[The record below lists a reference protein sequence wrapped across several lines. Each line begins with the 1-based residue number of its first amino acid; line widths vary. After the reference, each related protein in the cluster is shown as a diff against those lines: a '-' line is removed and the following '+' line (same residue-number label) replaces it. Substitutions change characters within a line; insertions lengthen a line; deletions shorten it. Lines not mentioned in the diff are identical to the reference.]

1 VKLGGIPCR
10 GSCGVPGPFA
20 LRLQWPPM
28 KSSGPSI
35 PQPRARLS
43 GTSAWGLS
51 RPGVRVVWP
60 FPPALFEIVP
70 QHESHEVPS
79 LFDLPRA
86 KRSGRG
92 DPDLGSFY
100 GDTFGSHSPFEV
112 LVGDG
117 VGATLHVY
125 LTRSTRTSSGRL
137 SWGCPR
143 ISPPSTQSTR
153 VHSQVGSRE
162 GARPSARTSHGPN
175 SFRPCRSSRLRRFSP
190 RVNLQACCI
199 LQPTMG
205 FATFREACWN
215 ERLVRLWGHRDVSIA
230 SSLEDSPFGLD
241 CLPLARQP
249 GPACTDRSG
258 SWDSR
263 RVAPFVTLVLS
274 ACFIW
279 DPRWTSPSIGVRV
292 TRCRASRTRRLVRT
306 RNTLP
311 CLLPWDAHPR
321 APSSMKPEL
330 SSSFLLPLW
339 RHTLRRLLLDSSRA
353 ASPRP
358 LPSRPTGASV
368 SLPCCHD

>member
-10 GSCGVPGPFA
+10 GSCENPGPFA

-60 FPPALFEIVP
+60 FPPALFELVP

-112 LVGDG
+112 VVGDG

-153 VHSQVGSRE
+153 VHSQAGSRE
-162 GARPSARTSHGPN
+162 EDPSFGSNQP
-175 SFRPCRSSRLRRFSP
+175 RSELVPPLPFLPASTVFS
-190 RVNLQACCI
+190 
-199 LQPTMG
+199 
-205 FATFREACWN
+205 
-215 ERLVRLWGHRDVSIA
+215 
-230 SSLEDSPFGLD
+230 
-241 CLPLARQP
+241 ARQP
-249 GPACTDRSG
+249 AGLLHPAADH
-258 SWDSR
+258 
-263 RVAPFVTLVLS
+263 
-274 ACFIW
+274 
-279 DPRWTSPSIGVRV
+279 GVR
-292 TRCRASRTRRLVRT
+292 
-306 RNTLP
+306 
-311 CLLPWDAHPR
+311 H
-321 APSSMKPEL
+321 
-330 SSSFLLPLW
+330 
-339 RHTLRRLLLDSSRA
+339 
-353 ASPRP
+353 
-358 LPSRPTGASV
+358 V
-368 SLPCCHD
+368 SGGMLE